1 MFFFLQ
7 ARTGL
12 VKFSLAVLLRSTASC
27 PSLEGEEQMCI
38 LLPRGLPFVL
48 DYFWQ
53 LDRSAASCPV
63 LAGSPCSLQPHPCAA
78 GAVFCRLCRSPTGWC
93 GSAAAV
99 PGAHFGAGGVRAAS
113 AAVRS
118 GQCWALPAPAPQQ
131 SRFSQALRQG
141 ASAGAPSSAS
151 RIFLGA
157 LGRA

>member
-1 MFFFLQ
+1 MQLELSSV
-7 ARTGL
+7 ACVGH
-12 VKFSLAVLLRSTASC
+12 LR
-27 PSLEGEEQMCI
+27 
-38 LLPRGLPFVL
+38 
-48 DYFWQ
+48 
-53 LDRSAASCPV
+53 
-63 LAGSPCSLQPHPCAA
+63 AGVALLQPC
-78 GAVFCRLCRSPTGWC
+78 LELTL
-93 GSAAAV
+93 V
-99 PGAHFGAGGVRAAS
+99 PGGVWAAS